1 MDEFNIK
8 VLEVNGYSYIDGG
21 IVDAEGNYVSTLE
34 LNGKILKSE
43 SSKELWNRGQALEKK
58 YSTSTI
64 PNENVNK
71 DDNTHLTK
79 VLTDENKDNFSK
91 YKEEKSLE
99 KPINHIAYNNSFDF
113 YTYPLVLVGSIIIY
127 LIIKKLTK

>member
-1 MDEFNIK
+1 MDEFDIK
-8 VLEVNGYSYIDGG
+8 VLEVNGYSYIDRG

-71 DDNTHLTK
+71 DGNTHLTN
-79 VLTDENKDNFSK
+79 VLTDDKGNFSR
-91 YKEEKSLE
+91 YKDEQSLE
-99 KPINHIAYNNSFDF
+99 KPINHIANNTSFDF
-113 YTYPLVLVGSIIIY
+113 YTYSLVLVGSIIIY
-127 LIIKKLTK
+127 LIIKKITK